1 MDLLFKKYASPMDL
15 MKLYIDN
22 GRFGEFVSEFIRLEV
37 KRKQEETK
45 KEENDKLWT
54 AYIHSYSEQSF
65 ADWKND
71 LKIQKPSGNSRAGHT
86 REEILKN
93 KKIQKLM
100 NRLNG

>member
-22 GRFGEFVSEFIRLEV
+22 GRFGEFVAEFIRLEA
-37 KRKQEETK
+37 KRKKEEEK
-45 KEENDKLWT
+45 KEENDKLWE
-54 AYIHSYSEQSF
+54 AYMHSYSEKSF

-71 LKIQKPSGNSRAGHT
+71 VLIQQPSKSSHT

-93 KKIQKLM
+93 EKIQRLM
-100 NRLNG
+100 NRLNK